1 MIQGSI
7 RTASVEQAEVQSL
20 GPEGFMRSANQHSYF
35 QNNWDAPPSG
45 DRQRNAHAKP
55 FVVIVDDQSTGRKIL
70 ERLVLS
76 ITPELLVESFTDPHK
91 ALERIHDQTP
101 DLILADYKMP
111 IMDGL
116 EFTKRVRAIPACGD
130 VPIIIVTVVQDI
142 QVRYKALEAGATDF
156 LTRPVDQYE
165 CQARCR
171 NLLALRKQQKIV
183 KDRANHLENKVVL
196 ATEQIRGRERETLLI
211 LARAGEYRDHN
222 TGNHVMRMATYTRVV
237 AEKLGF
243 AEVRCDEIEL
253 AAPLHDIGKIGI
265 PDSILLKPGKLTED
279 EHLLMQAHP
288 LIGHEILSGSQS
300 RFIQIGAI
308 IAMGHHEKFDGSGY
322 PKRLRGAEIP
332 LEARIVAVA
341 DVYDALTSARPYKA
355 AWPFEEAV
363 AYIRDQ
369 AGKHFDPLCVQ
380 AFLSQLDEIRAIGQR
395 LRDPSPQGN
404 TDSLPADAD
413 V

>member
-1 MIQGSI
+1 
-7 RTASVEQAEVQSL
+7 
-20 GPEGFMRSANQHSYF
+20 MRSANQHSYL
-35 QNNWDAPPSG
+35 QNNWGAPPFR
-45 DRQRNAHAKP
+45 DRTRNARTKP

-70 ERLVLS
+70 ERLVLD

-91 ALERIHDQTP
+91 ALERIRDQTP

-130 VPIIIVTVVQDI
+130 VPLVIVTVVQDI

-171 NLLALRKQQKIV
+171 NLLALRKQQQIV
-183 KDRANHLENKVVL
+183 KDRAKWLEDQVGL
-196 ATEQIRGRERETLLI
+196 ATGQVRGRERETLLI
-211 LARAGEYRDHN
+211 LARAGEYRDHD
-222 TGNHVMRMATYTRVV
+222 TGNHVMRMAKYARVM

-243 AEVRCDEIEL
+243 TEIDCEEIEL

-265 PDSILLKPGKLTED
+265 PDSILLKPGKLTEG
-279 EHLLMQAHP
+279 EFQIMQAHP
-288 LIGHEILSGSQS
+288 LIGHEILSDSQS
-300 RFIQIGAI
+300 RFIQIGAL
-308 IAMGHHEKFDGSGY
+308 IALGHHEKFDGSGY
-322 PKRLRGAEIP
+322 PKRLRGADIP
-332 LEARIVAVA
+332 LAARIVAVA

-355 AWPFEEAV
+355 AWPFEEAI

-369 AGKHFDPLCVQ
+369 AGQHFDPLCVQ
-380 AFLSQLDEIRAIGQR
+380 AFLDQIDEIHAIGQR

-413 V
+413 M

>member
-1 MIQGSI
+1 
-7 RTASVEQAEVQSL
+7 
-20 GPEGFMRSANQHSYF
+20 MRSANQHSYL
-35 QNNWDAPPSG
+35 QNNWGAPPFR
-45 DRQRNAHAKP
+45 DRTRNARTKP

-70 ERLVLS
+70 ERLVLD
-76 ITPELLVESFTDPHK
+76 ITPEVLVESFTDPHK
-91 ALERIHDQTP
+91 ALERIRDQTP

-130 VPIIIVTVVQDI
+130 VPLVIVTVVQDI

-171 NLLALRKQQKIV
+171 NLLALRKQQQIV
-183 KDRANHLENKVVL
+183 KDRAKWLEDQVGL
-196 ATEQIRGRERETLLI
+196 ATGQVRGRERETLLI
-211 LARAGEYRDHN
+211 LARAGEYRDHD
-222 TGNHVMRMATYTRVV
+222 TGNHVMRMAKYARVM

-243 AEVRCDEIEL
+243 TEIDCEEIEL

-265 PDSILLKPGKLTED
+265 PDSILLKPGKLTEG
-279 EHLLMQAHP
+279 EFQIMQAHP
-288 LIGHEILSGSQS
+288 LIGHEILSDSQS
-300 RFIQIGAI
+300 RFIQIGAV
-308 IAMGHHEKFDGSGY
+308 IALGHHEKFDGSGY
-322 PKRLRGAEIP
+322 PKRLRGADIP
-332 LEARIVAVA
+332 LAARIVAVA

-355 AWPFEEAV
+355 AWPFEEAI

-369 AGKHFDPLCVQ
+369 SGQHFDPLCVQ
-380 AFLSQLDEIRAIGQR
+380 AFLDQIDEIHAIGQR

-413 V
+413 M

>member
-1 MIQGSI
+1 
-7 RTASVEQAEVQSL
+7 
-20 GPEGFMRSANQHSYF
+20 MRSANQHSYL
-35 QNNWDAPPSG
+35 QNNWGAPPFR
-45 DRQRNAHAKP
+45 DRTRNARTKP

-70 ERLVLS
+70 ERLVLD
-76 ITPELLVESFTDPHK
+76 ITPEVLVESFTDPHK
-91 ALERIHDQTP
+91 ALERIRDQTP

-130 VPIIIVTVVQDI
+130 VPLVIVTVVQDI

-171 NLLALRKQQKIV
+171 NLLALRKQQQIV
-183 KDRANHLENKVVL
+183 KDRAKWLEDQVGL
-196 ATEQIRGRERETLLI
+196 ATGQVRGRERETLLI
-211 LARAGEYRDHN
+211 LARAGEYRDHD
-222 TGNHVMRMATYTRVV
+222 TGNHVMRMAKYARVM

-243 AEVRCDEIEL
+243 TEIDCEEIEL

-265 PDSILLKPGKLTED
+265 PDSILLKPGKLTEG
-279 EHLLMQAHP
+279 EFQIMQAHP
-288 LIGHEILSGSQS
+288 LIGHEILSDSQS
-300 RFIQIGAI
+300 RFIQIGAV
-308 IAMGHHEKFDGSGY
+308 IALGHHEKFDGSGY
-322 PKRLRGAEIP
+322 PKRLRGADIP
-332 LEARIVAVA
+332 LAARIVAVA

-355 AWPFEEAV
+355 AWPFEEAI

-369 AGKHFDPLCVQ
+369 AGQHFDPLCVQ
-380 AFLSQLDEIRAIGQR
+380 AFLDQIDEIRAIGQR

-413 V
+413 M

>member
-1 MIQGSI
+1 
-7 RTASVEQAEVQSL
+7 
-20 GPEGFMRSANQHSYF
+20 MRSANQHSYL
-35 QNNWDAPPSG
+35 QNNWGAPLSG
-45 DRQRNAHAKP
+45 DRTRNSRMKP
-55 FVVIVDDQSTGRKIL
+55 FIVIVDDQSTGRKIL

-76 ITPELLVESFTDPHK
+76 ITPELLVESFADPHK
-91 ALERIHDQTP
+91 AVERIRDQTP

-111 IMDGL
+111 ILDGL
-116 EFTKRVRAIPACGD
+116 EFTKRVRAIPACRD
-130 VPIIIVTVVQDI
+130 VPLVIVTVVQDVQI
-142 QVRYKALEAGATDF
+142 RYKALEAGATDF

-171 NLLALRKQQKIV
+171 NLLALRKQQQIV
-183 KDRANHLENKVVL
+183 KDRAKWLEDQVVL
-196 ATEQIRGRERETLLI
+196 ATGQIRGRERETLLI
-211 LARAGEYRDHN
+211 LARAGEYRDHD
-222 TGNHVMRMATYTRVV
+222 TGNHVMRMAKYARVM

-243 AEVRCDEIEL
+243 AEVDCEEIEL

-265 PDSILLKPGKLTED
+265 PDSILLKPGKLTEN
-279 EHLLMQAHP
+279 EHQIMRAHP

-300 RFIQIGAI
+300 RFIQIGAV

-322 PKRLRGAEIP
+322 PKQLRGAEIP
-332 LEARIVAVA
+332 LAARIVAVA
-341 DVYDALTSARPYKA
+341 DVYDALTSVRPYKA
-355 AWPFEEAV
+355 AWPFEEAI

-369 AGKHFDPLCVQ
+369 AGQHFDPLCVG

-413 V
+413 I

>member
-1 MIQGSI
+1 
-7 RTASVEQAEVQSL
+7 
-20 GPEGFMRSANQHSYF
+20 MRSANQHSYL
-35 QNNWDAPPSG
+35 QNNWGAPPFR
-45 DRQRNAHAKP
+45 DRTRNARTKP

-70 ERLVLS
+70 ERLVLD

-91 ALERIHDQTP
+91 ALERIRDQTP

-130 VPIIIVTVVQDI
+130 VPLVIVTVVQDI

-171 NLLALRKQQKIV
+171 NLLALRKQQQIV
-183 KDRANHLENKVVL
+183 KDRAKWLEDQVGL
-196 ATEQIRGRERETLLI
+196 ATGQVRGRERETLLI
-211 LARAGEYRDHN
+211 LARAGEYRDHD
-222 TGNHVMRMATYTRVV
+222 TGNHVMRMAKYARVM

-243 AEVRCDEIEL
+243 TEIDCEEIEL

-265 PDSILLKPGKLTED
+265 PDSILLKPGKLTEG
-279 EHLLMQAHP
+279 EFQIMQAHP
-288 LIGHEILSGSQS
+288 LIGHEILSDSQS
-300 RFIQIGAI
+300 RFIQIGAV
-308 IAMGHHEKFDGSGY
+308 IALGHHEKFDGSGY
-322 PKRLRGAEIP
+322 PKRLRGADIP
-332 LEARIVAVA
+332 LAARIVAVA

-355 AWPFEEAV
+355 AWPFEEAI

-369 AGKHFDPLCVQ
+369 AGQHFDPLCVQ
-380 AFLSQLDEIRAIGQR
+380 AFLDQIDEIHAIGQR

-413 V
+413 M

>member
-1 MIQGSI
+1 
-7 RTASVEQAEVQSL
+7 
-20 GPEGFMRSANQHSYF
+20 MRSANQHSYL
-35 QNNWDAPPSG
+35 QNNWGAPPFR
-45 DRQRNAHAKP
+45 DRTRNARTKP

-70 ERLVLS
+70 ERLVLD
-76 ITPELLVESFTDPHK
+76 ITPEVLVESFTDPHK
-91 ALERIHDQTP
+91 ALERIRDQTP

-130 VPIIIVTVVQDI
+130 VPLVIVTVVQDI

-171 NLLALRKQQKIV
+171 NLLALRKQQQIV
-183 KDRANHLENKVVL
+183 KDRAKWLEDQVGL
-196 ATEQIRGRERETLLI
+196 ATGQVRGRERETLLI
-211 LARAGEYRDHN
+211 LARAGEYRDHD
-222 TGNHVMRMATYTRVV
+222 TGNHVMRMAKYARVM

-243 AEVRCDEIEL
+243 TEIDCEEIEL

-265 PDSILLKPGKLTED
+265 PDSILLKPGKLTEG
-279 EHLLMQAHP
+279 EFQIMQAHP
-288 LIGHEILSGSQS
+288 LIGHEILSDSQS
-300 RFIQIGAI
+300 RFIQIGAL
-308 IAMGHHEKFDGSGY
+308 IALGHHEKFDGSGY
-322 PKRLRGAEIP
+322 PKRLRGADIP
-332 LEARIVAVA
+332 LAARIVAVA

-355 AWPFEEAV
+355 AWPFEEAI

-369 AGKHFDPLCVQ
+369 AGQHFDPLCVQ
-380 AFLSQLDEIRAIGQR
+380 AFLDQIDEIHAIGQR

-413 V
+413 M

>member
-1 MIQGSI
+1 
-7 RTASVEQAEVQSL
+7 
-20 GPEGFMRSANQHSYF
+20 
-35 QNNWDAPPSG
+35 
-45 DRQRNAHAKP
+45 
-55 FVVIVDDQSTGRKIL
+55 VDDQSTGRKIL
-70 ERLVLS
+70 ERLVLD

-91 ALERIHDQTP
+91 ALERIRDQTP

-130 VPIIIVTVVQDI
+130 VPLVIVTVVQDI

-171 NLLALRKQQKIV
+171 NLLALRKQQQIV
-183 KDRANHLENKVVL
+183 KDRAKWLEDQVGL
-196 ATEQIRGRERETLLI
+196 ATGQVRGRERETLLI
-211 LARAGEYRDHN
+211 LARAGEYRDHD
-222 TGNHVMRMATYTRVV
+222 TGNHVMRMAKYARVM

-243 AEVRCDEIEL
+243 TEIDCEEIEL

-265 PDSILLKPGKLTED
+265 PDSILLKPGKLTEG
-279 EHLLMQAHP
+279 EFQIMQAHP
-288 LIGHEILSGSQS
+288 LIGHEILSDSQS
-300 RFIQIGAI
+300 RFIQIGAL
-308 IAMGHHEKFDGSGY
+308 IALGHHEKFDGSGY
-322 PKRLRGAEIP
+322 PKRLRGADIP
-332 LEARIVAVA
+332 LAARIVAVA

-355 AWPFEEAV
+355 AWPFEEAI

-369 AGKHFDPLCVQ
+369 AGQHFDPLCVQ
-380 AFLSQLDEIRAIGQR
+380 AFLDQIDEIHAIGQR

-413 V
+413 M